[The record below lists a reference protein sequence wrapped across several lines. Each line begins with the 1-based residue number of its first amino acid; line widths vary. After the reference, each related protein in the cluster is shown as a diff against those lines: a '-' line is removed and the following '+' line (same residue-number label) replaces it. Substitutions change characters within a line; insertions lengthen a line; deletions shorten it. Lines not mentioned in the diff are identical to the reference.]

1 MDDLVEAKKLHGRFK
16 LVCDTP
22 LGVGTFGVVQ
32 KVQFHSNNRSICLA
46 RKMVRP
52 PYRRYPMANLLEEAK
67 VMEKLDHE
75 HIIKVVGTYCMK
87 PSLYILLWPVAVCS
101 LDCLLADIDALRT
114 GQGDQDDTIARLHA
128 LDLKD
133 LSAVAQPPARTSA
146 HRGNCPIQY
155 LRQIMGCI
163 TRAVAYCHDANIR
176 HLDLKPSNILLNS
189 GRVYLADFG
198 IAKDVH
204 NRDSTM
210 TMGVQG
216 TPKWRAPEAHQSQAI
231 WSMKAADVYSLGLV
245 LLNIAATIY
254 YAPLDDF
261 DAMLRDVKV
270 DRADNLREYTRK
282 LESLALATQ
291 QVEDANAP
299 TFGPKHIVD
308 LASRMASKDP
318 SSRPVIFQVNSE
330 LVELGGI
337 EQVYHSPCC
346 KSSSRF
352 VTERMNTRLKV
363 AVDERNRLRAEH
375 DEMAKRL
382 QCLEANHETYETR
395 LVNERKAHADKI
407 ANLQTQIR
415 TEQAE
420 KKRLEALVAELQQ
433 NNRRQ
438 HRPGIPRPPT
448 DRQAGANPGLTMR
461 PRRAH
466 PSATPARPPP
476 PPTQIHHPTPTP
488 STAHNSPRPSYSQTA
503 AFAATAA
510 IPPTTTTITPLRKE
524 SLIPIPTPSPTP
536 SPNFLTHTTT
546 NNNNN
551 NNNNPSPDLS
561 SGYGYG
567 YPLRSRPSGS
577 RLPRAVNPTTPIRSN
592 TPLLNRD
599 SSAESTQY
607 SMTSSVFSLHRLSA
621 SKGSLGEDCAS
632 VLGSPVGEDKRVG
645 DGGEGRRVDSPTAVP
660 EGFGGHGLG
669 LGMTDPCEVD
679 DSVADLERRGS
690 VVTGDRASV
699 MTGDGVSVVT
709 GDGASVLGDGGLLSP
724 VLSGSA
730 VSSPR
735 LMHAA
740 VEGVMRVPALPTAK
754 SWADVARKRR
764 A

>member
-114 GQGDQDDTIARLHA
+114 GQGDQDDIIARLHA

-133 LSAVAQPPARTSA
+133 LSAVSQPPARASA
-146 HRGNCPIQY
+146 SRGNCPIQY

-204 NRDSTM
+204 NRESTM
-210 TMGVQG
+210 TMGIQG

-231 WSMKAADVYSLGLV
+231 WSMQAADVYSLGLV

-261 DAMLRDVKV
+261 DAMLRDIKV

-282 LESLALATQ
+282 LERLALATQ

-318 SSRPVIFQVNSE
+318 SSRPDIFQVNSE

-407 ANLQTQIR
+407 ANLQTQLR
-415 TEQAE
+415 GEQAE
-420 KKRLEALVAELQQ
+420 KMKLAALIAEMQQ
-433 NNRRQ
+433 NNKKQ

-448 DRQAGANPGLTMR
+448 DRPAGASPCLTMR
-461 PRRAH
+461 PRRTH

-476 PPTQIHHPTPTP
+476 PPTYIHQPTPTP

-503 AFAATAA
+503 ALATTA
-510 IPPTTTTITPLRKE
+510 TTPLPAPFRKE
-524 SLIPIPTPSPTP
+524 SLIPTPSP
-536 SPNFLTHTTT
+536 SPNLLNHTSTTTT
-546 NNNNN
+546 NNND
-551 NNNNPSPDLS
+551 NPSPDLS
-561 SGYGYG
+561 SYGYG
-567 YPLRSRPSGS
+567 YPLRSRTSGS

-621 SKGSLGEDCAS
+621 SKGSLGGDCAS
-632 VLGSPVGEDKRVG
+632 AIGSP
-645 DGGEGRRVDSPTAVP
+645 GREVKRVDSPTAVP

-669 LGMTDPCEVD
+669 LGMTDPPEAVD
-679 DSVADLERRGS
+679 SENLERRGS
-690 VVTGDRASV
+690 VVTGDGTSV
-699 MTGDGVSVVT
+699 VGGDGASVVT

>member
-1 MDDLVEAKKLHGRFK
+1 M
-16 LVCDTP
+16 
-22 LGVGTFGVVQ
+22 Q

-133 LSAVAQPPARTSA
+133 LSAVAQPPARASVN
-146 HRGNCPIQY
+146 RGNCPIQY

-254 YAPLDDF
+254 YAPLDEF

-270 DRADNLREYTRK
+270 DRADNLREYTQK
-282 LESLALATQ
+282 LEGLALATQ

-299 TFGPKHIVD
+299 TFGPKHIVN

-318 SSRPVIFQVNSE
+318 SSRPVILQVNSE

-337 EQVYHSPCC
+337 EQVYHSACC

-407 ANLQTQIR
+407 ANLQAQIKG
-415 TEQAE
+415 EQAE
-420 KKRLEALVAELQQ
+420 KKRLEALLAELQQ
-433 NNRRQ
+433 NNRRPN
-438 HRPGIPRPPT
+438 RPGIPRPST
-448 DRQAGANPGLTMR
+448 DRQAGAGPGLTMR

-476 PPTQIHHPTPTP
+476 PPTQLHHPTPTP

-503 AFAATAA
+503 ALATTIT
-510 IPPTTTTITPLRKE
+510 IPPTTTTTITPLRKE

-536 SPNFLTHTTT
+536 SPNFLNHATTT
-546 NNNNN
+546 N
-551 NNNNPSPDLS
+551 NNNNPSPDLAS

-621 SKGSLGEDCAS
+621 SKGSLGGDCGS
-632 VLGSPVGEDKRVG
+632 VVGSP
-645 DGGEGRRVDSPTAVP
+645 GREVKRVDSPTAVP

-669 LGMTDPCEVD
+669 LGMTDPHEVV
-679 DSVADLERRGS
+679 DSEDLERRGS
-690 VVTGDRASV
+690 VVTGDGASV
-699 MTGDGVSVVT
+699 VMGDGVSVVT
-709 GDGASVLGDGGLLSP
+709 GDGASVLGDGGLSSP

-735 LMHAA
+735 LVHAA